1 MKGNMPDK
9 GSKALPELIE
19 SVRGFN
25 LICFKGLFYGVP
37 QAFGTVDFY
46 ETDISSLEGVIVEE
60 SVDSLKAAI
69 LSQSFSNDFATPL
82 YVKKVGAIQNKKIH
96 SSDEKIIDAPA
107 GTPMLV
113 EEMAGF
119 NLIVMD
125 KVYYGVPYASG
136 NIDIKK
142 EHEDVCVAPTLEA
155 LKIKIKNLR
164 PEILPAKT
172 KLPENF
178 KIIKFNGGFVM
189 VEASDLDEQEID
201 EEPTPGMI
209 SRTKRALGFQ
219 KGLRLI
225 DVVGKTAEP
234 EVLQVIGNYNVVE
247 FDGVYYGAKHG
258 IEISNWHDSE
268 QRNHSEF
275 ITANTEKELR
285 RKILDIAQPEK
296 TQIKP
301 QLRQA
306 IGNYN
311 IVEFNGVYYGVQH
324 GIEITDWH
332 DSEQRNNPELITA
345 NSEEEIRDKVLTK
358 LS

>member
-1 MKGNMPDK
+1 MYARKALFRYKVVQRNNLAKLMVENMPDK
-9 GSKALPELIE
+9 GSNALPELIE

-25 LICFKGLFYGVP
+25 VICFKGLFYGVP
-37 QAFGTVDFY
+37 QAFGPVDFY
-46 ETDISSLEGVIVEE
+46 EKDISSLEGVIVEE
-60 SVDSLKAAI
+60 SIDSLKAEI

-82 YVKKVGAIQNKKIH
+82 FVKKVGPTQDKRIH
-96 SSDEKIIDAPA
+96 SSDEKIIDVPA

-142 EHEDVCVAPTLEA
+142 EHEDVSVAPTLEA
-155 LKIKIKNLR
+155 LKIKIRNLR
-164 PEILPAKT
+164 PKILPAKT

-178 KIIKFNGGFVM
+178 KIVKFDGGFVM
-189 VEASDLDEQEID
+189 VKTSDLDAPEIN
-201 EEPTPGMI
+201 EEPTTGII
-209 SRTKRALGFQ
+209 SRTKRAMGLQQ
-219 KGLRLI
+219 KGLRVI
-225 DVVGKTAEP
+225 DVVGKKAEP

-258 IEISNWHDSE
+258 IEISNWHDFE

-285 RKILDIAQPEK
+285 RKILK
-296 TQIKP
+296 
-301 QLRQA
+301 
-306 IGNYN
+306 
-311 IVEFNGVYYGVQH
+311 
-324 GIEITDWH
+324 
-332 DSEQRNNPELITA
+332 
-345 NSEEEIRDKVLTK
+345 K